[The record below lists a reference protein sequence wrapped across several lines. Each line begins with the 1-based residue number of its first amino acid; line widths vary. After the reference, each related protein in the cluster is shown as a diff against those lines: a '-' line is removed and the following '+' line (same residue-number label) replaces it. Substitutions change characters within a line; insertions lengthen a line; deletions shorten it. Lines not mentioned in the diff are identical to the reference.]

1 MLSVTRTTAQS
12 KHLVDL
18 LTRIKQTGK
27 PVRIES
33 GADTFYVLSAEQ
45 LLMLLGDFHGDASLE
60 DSFRPEE
67 FGLTQDEIAAY
78 EERGQRGANPS
89 LHLLHWTQ
97 ISNAVC
103 LPFAKPKRNM
113 TYHPSICWNRNTCW
127 MLSKT
132 RCCAISHKLLHS
144 HTDR

>member
-45 LLMLLGDFHGDASLE
+45 LMMLLGDFRAEASLE
-60 DSFRPEE
+60 DGFRPEE
-67 FGLTQDEIAAY
+67 FGLTQNEIAAY
-78 EERGQRGANPS
+78 KVRGAARRESIPAPAP
-89 LHLLHWTQ
+89 LDADLQRRLLAFREAQAQHDL
-97 ISNAVC
+97 S
-103 LPFAKPKRNM
+103 
-113 TYHPSICWNRNTCW
+113 PSIC
-127 MLSKT
+127 
-132 RCCAISHKLLHS
+132 
-144 HTDR
+144 